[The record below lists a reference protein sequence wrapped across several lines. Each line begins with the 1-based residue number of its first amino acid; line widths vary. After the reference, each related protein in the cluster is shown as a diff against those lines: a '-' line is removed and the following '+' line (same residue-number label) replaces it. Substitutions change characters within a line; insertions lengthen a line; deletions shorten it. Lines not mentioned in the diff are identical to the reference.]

1 MAHSKS
7 FFGLR
12 RGSTKSLTF
21 SVLNGKQITK
31 DRVSVVANPRT
42 SKQMYQRAIFATVAT
57 SAKAMKFIIDHSFE
71 NVKEGNDSI
80 REFRKL
86 NLKMLRNYVAS
97 TGDNAAASVGA
108 KLQPAGYPWVTPN
121 PWIMSKGSL
130 PSLTLFAGLGRAPE
144 TGGNPCVGLK
154 PISLVDQFNANSTF
168 GDLLNVLGLGA
179 HDQITLCALDAGDDG
194 TLYYE
199 SADAAGCQANENDF
213 KVRRVVLN
221 VDATELAKPLSDYV
235 AMGSTTAVLNYIAAN
250 CVDADKTDD
259 ALLERMFALDFAAG
273 TGNTISVL
281 RDASMAAVESDMTK
295 AACIIHS
302 RQVDGKWLYSNET
315 MFVVEPDD
323 TQNYGLT
330 PADAIATYTASANV
344 GQDMNPF
351 LDEGGTGGNNE
362 DFQ

>member
-21 SVLNGKQITK
+21 SVLNGKQVTK

-86 NLKMLRNYVAS
+86 NLKKLRNYVAA

-130 PSLTLFAGLGRAPE
+130 PSLPLFANLVRYPE
-144 TGGNPCVGLK
+144 IGGAPCVGLQTFTL
-154 PISLVDQFNANSTF
+154 SALEANATF
-168 GDLLNVLGLGA
+168 GDLMSALGIGA

-213 KVRRVVLN
+213 KVRRVVMN
-221 VDATELAKPLSDYV
+221 VDATELAKPLSEFV
-235 AMGSTTAVLNYIAAN
+235 AMSAADFANYIAAN
-250 CVDADKTDD
+250 CVDADKTDND
-259 ALLERMFALDFAAG
+259 LLLKLFSLVVENNQDSTFLVTRSPV
-273 TGNTISVL
+273 NQI
-281 RDASMAAVESDMTK
+281 ESDMTK
-295 AACIIHS
+295 AACIIRS
-302 RQVDGKWLYSNET
+302 RQVDGKWQYSNAT

>member
-1 MAHSKS
+1 MAKVG
-7 FFGLR
+7 FWLR
-12 RGSTKSLTF
+12 GAKGKLAGASISN
-21 SVLNGKQITK
+21 SPNGTVMRTIVKPK
-31 DRVSVVANPRT
+31 NPRT

-97 TGDNAAASVGA
+97 TGNNAAAELGA

-121 PWIMSKGSL
+121 PWIMSRGSL
-130 PSLTLFAGLGRAPE
+130 ASPSLFASLERFPE
-144 TGGNPCVGLK
+144 SGGAPCVALTE
-154 PISLVDQFNANSTF
+154 IELTDEFEASATF
-168 GDLLNVLGLGA
+168 GDLLNALGLGA
-179 HDQITLCALDAGDDG
+179 NDQITLCALDAGDDG
-194 TLYYE
+194 TLFYE

-221 VDATELAKPLSDYV
+221 VSATELAKPLSDYV
-235 AMGSTTAVLNYIAAN
+235 TMGTPTAVATYIAAH
-250 CVDADKTDD
+250 CVDADKTDND
-259 ALLERMFALDFAAG
+259 LLLKLFGLTIAAG
-273 TGNTISVL
+273 TGTKISVS
-281 RDASMAAVESDMTK
+281 RATVNQVESDITK
-295 AACIIHS
+295 AACIIRS
-302 RQVDGKWLYSNET
+302 RQVDGEWQYSNAT

-323 TQNYGLT
+323 TQNYGLV
-330 PADAIATYTASANV
+330 PADAIATYTASASV

>member
-1 MAHSKS
+1 MAYSKS

-21 SVLNGKQITK
+21 SVLNGKQVTK

-130 PSLTLFAGLGRAPE
+130 SQLSLFAPVKVLTTAAGTQYVSLDELTLEDEFEAGA
-144 TGGNPCVGLK
+144 
-154 PISLVDQFNANSTF
+154 TF
-168 GDLLNVLGLGA
+168 GDLLNAIGLGA
-179 HDQITLCALDAGDDG
+179 NDQITLCALDAGDDG

-199 SADAAGCQANENDF
+199 SADAPGCQANENDF
-213 KVRRVVLN
+213 KVRRVVMN
-221 VDATELAKPLSDYV
+221 VSATELAKPLSDYV
-235 AMGSTTAVLNYIAAN
+235 TMGTPTAVLNYIAAH
-250 CVDADKTDD
+250 CVDAVKTDS
-259 ALLERMFALDFAAG
+259 ALLAKLFALEITNG
-273 TGNTISVL
+273 TGTKISVF
-281 RDASMAAVESDMTK
+281 REEAREVESDMTK
-295 AACIIHS
+295 AACIIRS
-302 RQVDGKWLYSNET
+302 RQVDGKWQYSNAT
-315 MFVVEPDD
+315 MVVAAPDE
-323 TQNYGLT
+323 TQNYGIV
-330 PADAIATYTASANV
+330 PEDAIATYTASANV